1 MILSIP
7 ALNWAAVRSGL
18 GLGDFMASLTPE
30 KEESI
35 LAAYNDWRKSKGL
48 KPEGPVSPI
57 VTVAQE
63 EGPKDDLSVMME
75 AVAEEIE
82 EEEAAEAAEIAHT
95 IEEIDAIDVP
105 ADDTPI
111 PEEVEEQ
118 IIIADDD
125 AAPPTVI
132 DAVHVSDD
140 HTGGQA
146 ADAATPEQT
155 YETVEEKAVPIEQRI
170 DKLPKDAT
178 PPLYEDILASMAGDV
193 DMLKSVTETVIKDH
207 TRRHRGTAAQRQF
220 LSWLEEHTPA
230 HTNEQ

>member
-1 MILSIP
+1 M
-7 ALNWAAVRSGL
+7 
-18 GLGDFMASLTPE
+18 
-30 KEESI
+30 
-35 LAAYNDWRKSKGL
+35 
-48 KPEGPVSPI
+48 SPI

-125 AAPPTVI
+125 AAAPTVI
-132 DAVHVSDD
+132 DAAPVHDE
-140 HTGGQA
+140 HTGNGA
-146 ADAATPEQT
+146 PEPASVT
-155 YETVEEKAVPIEQRI
+155 AEVPIEQRI
-170 DKLPKDAT
+170 DKLPKDA
-178 PPLYEDILASMAGDV
+178 PPALYEELFSSMAGDV
-193 DMLKSVTETVIKDH
+193 DTLKAVTEATIRDH
-207 TRRHRGTAAQRQF
+207 TSRHRGTAAQRAF
-220 LSWLEEHTPA
+220 LSWLEEHVSPQP
-230 HTNEQ
+230 E